1 MDLQKIGDWIQA
13 MGGTKWLIAQ
23 VLSLIGYTLMVIT
36 GYIKKEKKMLRTQD
50 VQLLFII
57 AMGVLLNAFSGI
69 IINTVQ
75 IIKNEIYL
83 RGKLNKYTK
92 ACIVGLGIVM
102 TLIFNNGGIAGW
114 LPAVNLFI
122 FTYFL
127 GVGGA
132 IGIKILIFITTCG
145 WGVYDFSIKNYVGFI
160 FDILTIISCIIGIIR
175 LKKDGG
181 SNNGTVIET
190 SK

>member
-1 MDLQKIGDWIQA
+1 MNLQGIGGWIQS

-57 AMGVLLNAFSGI
+57 GMGVLLNAFSGI
-69 IINTVQ
+69 IINTIQ
-75 IIKNEIYL
+75 IIKNEVYL

-92 ACIVGLGIVM
+92 AVIVGAGIVM

-127 GVGGA
+127 GMGGA

-175 LKKDGG
+175 LKKDGD
-181 SNNGTVIET
+181 SNNGTVVET

>member
-127 GVGGA
+127 GMGGA

-175 LKKDGG
+175 LKKDGD
-181 SNNGTVIET
+181 SNNGTVVET

>member
-23 VLSLIGYTLMVIT
+23 VLSVIGYTLMVIT

-127 GVGGA
+127 GMGGA